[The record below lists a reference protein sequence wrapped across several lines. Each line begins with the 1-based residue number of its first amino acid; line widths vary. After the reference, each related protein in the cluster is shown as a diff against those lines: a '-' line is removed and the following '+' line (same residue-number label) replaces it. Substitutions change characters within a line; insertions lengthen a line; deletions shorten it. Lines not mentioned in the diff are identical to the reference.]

1 MSRIPGAS
9 PISTDIA
16 EIRRRGEDEDRSLA
30 GDDAGSVPEP
40 APGEAPERDE
50 DANRGKP

>member
-9 PISTDIA
+9 PITPDI
-16 EIRRRGEDEDRSLA
+16 EDIRRSDGDEDRSLA

-40 APGEAPERDE
+40 VPGESEREAPRDERD
-50 DANRGKP
+50 